1 MASASIQHGWIGAK
15 LGSFPGF
22 VDRGGVVLESHFI
35 VDRGGLKMRSI
46 FSVICLLISLCVGL
60 VAQQTMPLGIYGQI
74 PALLG
79 NNAAC
84 AGASGTVALT
94 PGQMSQIAIT
104 SQSGALT
111 CTTPTATLLCRL
123 FPFVNA
129 GNAGFHWD
137 WYLVNAGTGT
147 VTVALGSGVTNAG
160 SSYTGTLT
168 VAAGSVKHFIIT
180 LSACTGTPAAQLF
193 SLGTSVF

>member
-1 MASASIQHGWIGAK
+1 
-15 LGSFPGF
+15 
-22 VDRGGVVLESHFI
+22 
-35 VDRGGLKMRSI
+35 MRRI
-46 FSVICLLISLCVGL
+46 FSITILMATLCVAL
-60 VAQQTMPLGIYGQI
+60 FAQQTMPLGAYGQI
-74 PALLG
+74 PAVLG
-79 NNAAC
+79 NNAVC
-84 AGASGTVALT
+84 AGASGTVTMT
-94 PGQMSQIAIT
+94 PGMMSTLAIT

-129 GNAGFHWD
+129 GNPGWHWD
-137 WYLVNAGTGT
+137 FYLINAGTGA

-160 SSYTGTLT
+160 SSYTGILT
-168 VAAGSVKHFIIT
+168 VAAGSVRHFIIT

>member
-1 MASASIQHGWIGAK
+1 MQ
-15 LGSFPGF
+15 
-22 VDRGGVVLESHFI
+22 R
-35 VDRGGLKMRSI
+35 I
-46 FSVICLLISLCVGL
+46 FSVMIVMAALCAGL
-60 VAQQTMPLGIYGQI
+60 FAQQTMPLGPYGQI
-74 PALLG
+74 PATSN

-84 AGASGTVALT
+84 AGASGTVTLT
-94 PGQMSQIAIT
+94 PGQMSTIATT

-123 FPFVNA
+123 FPFVAA
-129 GNAGFHWD
+129 GNPGWHWD

-160 SSYTGTLT
+160 SAYTGTLT
-168 VAAGSVKHFIIT
+168 VASGSVKHFIIT
-180 LSACTGTPAAQLF
+180 LTACTGTAAAQLF